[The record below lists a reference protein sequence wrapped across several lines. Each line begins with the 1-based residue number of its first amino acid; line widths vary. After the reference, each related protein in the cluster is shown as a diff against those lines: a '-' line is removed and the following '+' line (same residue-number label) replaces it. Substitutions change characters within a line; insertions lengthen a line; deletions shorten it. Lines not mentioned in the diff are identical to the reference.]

1 MEAGTSLVVQRL
13 RIHPSM
19 QQTRVRSLA
28 EEVRSHIP
36 QSNYTLAAT
45 RESVRGTEN
54 VLSATT
60 KTNAAKRRN
69 KSQQKSQ
76 LKLLSLSLRGDQVFV
91 PLKKG
96 KKKHEIWR
104 QWFTRHLIRCTPCEW
119 RYFAIHPSAPQNTE
133 CASTM
138 LPKSLCVSG
147 IMFYL

>member
-1 MEAGTSLVVQRL
+1 MFALKYGSRDFPGSPAVKN
-13 RIHPSM
+13 PPFNAAD
-19 QQTRVRSLA
+19 RVRSLV

-96 KKKHEIWR
+96 KKKTWNMEAVI
-104 QWFTRHLIRCTPCEW
+104 
-119 RYFAIHPSAPQNTE
+119 Y
-133 CASTM
+133 
-138 LPKSLCVSG
+138 
-147 IMFYL
+147 